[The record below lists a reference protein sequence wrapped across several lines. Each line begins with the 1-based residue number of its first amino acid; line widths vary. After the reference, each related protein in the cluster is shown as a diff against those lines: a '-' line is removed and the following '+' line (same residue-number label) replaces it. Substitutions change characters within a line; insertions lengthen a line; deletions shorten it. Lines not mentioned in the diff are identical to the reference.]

1 MNSRIVDH
9 RLTRPRCRP
18 LFGFLS
24 DAGGGLSRNLI
35 WLTLALLAASL
46 TAPAGAGGLKVV
58 ASIPDIGVMADR
70 IGGDR
75 VDVTTLASGRE
86 DLHGVPVRPSFIPK
100 LNRADL
106 VLTLGLDAEHAWLP
120 ALAAEA
126 RNRAIMEDHEG
137 WIELHHGIQIFDV
150 PEKLSRT
157 EGEQH
162 PEGNPHY
169 NVSPASGPVMAR
181 NIAAAFAHADPEHAD
196 LYHARAKAY
205 ATELEA
211 LAARLARE
219 AGALRG
225 IPVVSYHPD
234 VAYLA
239 DFYGLEVVGSLE
251 PKAGIEPTAGH
262 LAELA
267 RRAQGA
273 GVKLVIY
280 HQAQSS
286 KLPERFARQI
296 GAVAVQFAN
305 MVGATR
311 EIRTFT
317 DLQEHNLKVLQHA
330 LADTH

>member
-1 MNSRIVDH
+1 MNTRAVDL
-9 RLTRPRCRP
+9 RFTRPTCQATG
-18 LFGFLS
+18 LG
-24 DAGGGLSRNLI
+24 AGGFRTLKLVWLI
-35 WLTLALLAASL
+35 FALLIPSL
-46 TAPAGAGGLKVV
+46 AAPAGAGGLEVV
-58 ASIPDIGVMADR
+58 ASIPDIGVMAER

-75 VDVTTLASGRE
+75 VEVTTLASGRE

-120 ALAAEA
+120 ALAAES
-126 RNRAIMEDHEG
+126 RNRAVMEDHEG
-137 WIELHHGIQIFDV
+137 WIELHHGIQILDV
-150 PEKLSRT
+150 PVKLSRT

-181 NIAAAFAHADPEHAD
+181 NIAEAFADADPQDAEF
-196 LYHARAKAY
+196 YRARAEAY
-205 ATELEA
+205 VSELET
-211 LAARLARE
+211 LAARLATE
-219 AGALRG
+219 GAALRG

-239 DFYGLEVVGSLE
+239 DFYGFVVVGALE

-267 RRAQGA
+267 RRAQSA
-273 GVKLVIY
+273 GVRLVIY
-280 HQAQSS
+280 HQAQSG

-317 DLQEHNLKVLQHA
+317 DLQEHNLQVFQHA
-330 LADTH
+330 LAETQ